1 MDHAATR
8 SGGAARQPRPALRR
22 RAADYATLDPMARVS
37 AIIPV
42 YNGAATVA
50 EAIDSALAQSFADL
64 EVIVVNDGSTD
75 DTAGVLRRYTDRVRV
90 VDRPNGGIAAA
101 RNSGAAVARGE
112 YLALLDC
119 DDVWMPTMVERA
131 VAALDADR
139 ACVLAYCNCAVMD
152 SDGRDLHSALIGVNG
167 TDHAPTLEEMLERL
181 WPIMPSAVVL
191 RRTVFDACGGF
202 AEEFRSYGF
211 EDVIFWL
218 RARELGP
225 FVYLPEQLVRW
236 RFALFPRP
244 LKVGWI
250 KPEAF
255 VTFDRILRERYGAG
269 AAHLMK
275 SRGRASR
282 SLLGYIGLRALER
295 GDRAEAREAFRRAL
309 EFDPWRVK
317 NLLRYAKTWLPLGLA
332 RALSGRTRGGAGASS

>member
-1 MDHAATR
+1 MV
-8 SGGAARQPRPALRR
+8 
-22 RAADYATLDPMARVS
+22 RVS

-50 EAIDSALAQSFADL
+50 EAIDSALAQTFAGL

-75 DTAGVLRRYTDRVRV
+75 ATSDVLRRFAGRIRV
-90 VDRPNGGIAAA
+90 VDRANGGIAAA
-101 RNSGAAVARGE
+101 RNSGAAAAIGE
-112 YLALLDC
+112 YLAFLDC
-119 DDVWMPTMVERA
+119 DDIWMPTMVERG
-131 VAALDADR
+131 VAALDADP

-152 SDGRDLHSALIGVNG
+152 SDGHDLRSALIGDGVN
-167 TDHAPTLEEMLERL
+167 HAPSLDEMLSRL
-181 WPIMPSAVVL
+181 WPIMPSAVVI
-191 RRTVFDACGGF
+191 RRATYDACGGF
-202 AEEFRSYGF
+202 AEEFKSYGF

-218 RARELGP
+218 RAREQGR
-225 FVYLPEQLVRW
+225 FSYVPEQLVKW

-255 VTFDRILRERYGAG
+255 ATFDRILRERYHVS

-282 SLLGYIGLRALER
+282 SLLGYIGLRALDR
-295 GDRAEAREAFRRAL
+295 GDRDEAREAFRRAL

-317 NLLRYAKTWLPLGLA
+317 NLLRYAKTYLPLSLA
-332 RALSGRTRGGAGASS
+332 RALSGRTRDTG